1 MFYRKLLIES
11 NKTKEIRKESKQALI
26 IRGPRQVGKT
36 TLALMYAKENYKNI
50 CYINFLENNRI
61 KEVFQTDLNVDR
73 LIRDLSAF
81 FPNVKFEAYNTV
93 IIFDEIQECA
103 RARMSLKQFML
114 DGRFDCIGIGSLLG
128 IRGYNRKYD
137 LSVPTGFES
146 FYNLSSLDFEE
157 YLLAKGISNDVI
169 DYLNKCVKNKESIN
183 DSIHNLMLEYFREY
197 IVVGGMPQVI
207 TTFNKYHDLGEVR
220 KNQRNIIEQYK
231 DDFGKHIDDFD
242 NAYTNNKELNRI
254 LLVFNSISSQLAKEN
269 KKFQYSK
276 IKTGARSKEFYDA
289 INFLVESG
297 LVIKCHNLNALDLPL
312 QAYSEEEAFKL
323 YFFDTGLFI
332 SLLDDY
338 TASDILLGN
347 LGIYK
352 GAIFENIVADSL
364 KKQQNPLYY
373 YNKNNSLKLDF
384 IYRLKDKIIP
394 LEIKASNGNSKSLR
408 TVLNHYDEYK
418 VKYGIKL
425 TANNISFNNNILNL
439 PYYLT
444 FLLNSVTL

>member
-1 MFYRKLLIES
+1 MFYRKLMSELE
-11 NKTKEIRKESKQALI
+11 KTKEIRKDSKQALI

-36 TLALMYAKENYKNI
+36 TLALTYAKNNYKNI
-50 CYINFLENNRI
+50 CYINFLDNTRI
-61 KEVFQTDLNVDR
+61 KEIFNADLNVDR

-81 FPNVKFEAYNTV
+81 YPNIKFEPFKTV

-103 RARMSLKQFML
+103 RARVSIKPFML
-114 DGRFDCIGIGSLLG
+114 DGRFDVIGTGSLLG

-137 LSVPTGFES
+137 LSVPTGFEA

-157 YLLAKGISNDVI
+157 YLLAKGINNDI
-169 DYLNKCVKNKESIN
+169 ITYLKTCIQKKEPIN
-183 DSIHNLMLEYFREY
+183 NSIHSLMLDYFREY
-197 IVVGGMPQVI
+197 IVVGGMPQI
-207 TTFNKYHDLGEVR
+207 INTYNKYHDLNEVR
-220 KNQRNIIEQYK
+220 RNQRYILEQYK

-242 NAYTNNKELNRI
+242 NVYTNNTELNRI
-254 LLVFNSISSQLAKEN
+254 LLVFNSIPSQLAKEN

-289 INFLVESG
+289 INFLTESG
-297 LVIKCHNLNALDLPL
+297 LILKCNNLNTLDLPL
-312 QAYSEEEAFKL
+312 GAYKIDDEFKL

-352 GAIFENIVADSL
+352 GAIFENVIADTL
-364 KKQQNPLYY
+364 NKNNIPLYY
-373 YNKNNSLKLDF
+373 YNKNNSLELDF
-384 IYRLKDKIIP
+384 IYRLNNNIIP
-394 LEIKASNGNSKSLR
+394 LEIKATNGNAKSLK
-408 TVLNHYDEYK
+408 TVLNNYNEYN

-439 PYYLT
+439 PYYLS
-444 FLLNSVTL
+444 FLVNEVSF